1 LAKPFGASL
10 TSEVLVVRDRHVR
23 RSKPQGL
30 VRASTVSA
38 VLNTENDL
46 EIQVVGAREQ

>member
-1 LAKPFGASL
+1 MKCWSCATDTCAAASRKAWL
-10 TSEVLVVRDRHVR
+10 
-23 RSKPQGL
+23 
-30 VRASTVSA
+30 RASTVSA

>member
-1 LAKPFGASL
+1 
-10 TSEVLVVRDRHVR
+10 VR

-30 VRASTVSA
+30 VRASTVRA